1 MNNYT
6 FKNILFVVPEK
17 PFYKVLYAQTIIFR
31 YFMELKLS
39 CCLSIFQG
47 KHPQSYMSWL
57 RVAVRFWVI
66 GLFPFC
72 SELYGLPVHSRIERY
87 FLPETISLYRPSH
100 TFFAFVSD
108 CMDLTFVF
116 QLLFKV
122 CSFASFAMSY
132 GERLA

>member
-6 FKNILFVVPEK
+6 FKNILFVVPENHSTK
-17 PFYKVLYAQTIIFR
+17 SSTLRPSFSLLHG
-31 YFMELKLS
+31 LKLS

-66 GLFPFC
+66 GLFPFAPNYTVC
-72 SELYGLPVHSRIERY
+72 QSIHVLKDIFTRNNI
-87 FLPETISLYRPSH
+87 FIPSIPYI
-100 TFFAFVSD
+100 FCVVSD

-116 QLLFKV
+116 QLLSKSV
-122 CSFASFAMSY
+122 ASPA
-132 GERLA
+132 LL

>member
-6 FKNILFVVPEK
+6 FKNILFVVPENHSTK
-17 PFYKVLYAQTIIFR
+17 SSTLRPSFSLLHG
-31 YFMELKLS
+31 LKLS

-66 GLFPFC
+66 GLFPFAPNYTVC
-72 SELYGLPVHSRIERY
+72 QSIHVLKDIFYQKQYLYTVHPIH
-87 FLPETISLYRPSH
+87 FCV
-100 TFFAFVSD
+100 VSD

>member
-1 MNNYT
+1 MFPKT
-6 FKNILFVVPEK
+6 ILQSPPRSDHHFS
-17 PFYKVLYAQTIIFR
+17 LLHG
-31 YFMELKLS
+31 LKLS

-66 GLFPFC
+66 GLFPFAPNYTVC
-72 SELYGLPVHSRIERY
+72 QSIHVLKDIFYQKQYLYTVHSIH
-87 FLPETISLYRPSH
+87 FCV
-100 TFFAFVSD
+100 VSD

-122 CSFASFAMSY
+122 CSLASFAMSY